1 MTVTVSPVTPLVAH
15 TRAQVLDLIRTP
27 IAIISTTIFPTL
39 AFLFFVLPQG
49 AITDNA
55 VASLSVVAQLG
66 VFGVMSA
73 YLFGYGIGVA
83 EERANPWTTY
93 LRTLPIGPFPMTVA
107 RFLTAALA
115 SFLSLLPLV
124 LAVAVLTKA
133 PEAFTSGEL
142 SWARIPF
149 ALAMVLIAATPFLA
163 MGLCIGYLL
172 SSKAAVAVAQVLNFP
187 LAFIGG
193 LMLPPEMF
201 PGWLDV
207 VSLAT
212 PARAAR
218 DIVIWALTGEQ
229 MPGSTL
235 PVLLGWT
242 VALTALAVWAN
253 RRDEGRRFR

>member
-1 MTVTVSPVTPLVAH
+1 MTQPTPRQRLHGLAA
-15 TRAQVLDLIRTP
+15 TLLILLLLAGVP
-27 IAIISTTIFPTL
+27 FLLIAIGAAPGHTT
-39 AFLFFVLPQG
+39 
-49 AITDNA
+49 
-55 VASLSVVAQLG
+55 LG
-66 VFGVMSA
+66 D
-73 YLFGYGIGVA
+73 
-83 EERANPWTTY
+83 
-93 LRTLPIGPFPMTVA
+93 LRTL
-107 RFLTAALA
+107 
-115 SFLSLLPLV
+115 LS
-124 LAVAVLTKA
+124 A
-133 PEAFTSGEL
+133 PDDGT
-142 SWARIPF
+142 
-149 ALAMVLIAATPFLA
+149 LAMVLIAATPFLA

>member
-1 MTVTVSPVTPLVAH
+1 MTVSTSPVQPLIAH
-15 TRAQVLDLIRTP
+15 TKVQVLDLIRTP

-39 AFLFFVLPQG
+39 AFLFFVLPQKE
-49 AITDNA
+49 ITADPM
-55 VASLSVVAQLG
+55 ASLTVVAQLG

-124 LAVAVLTKA
+124 LAVALLTEA
-133 PEAFTSGEL
+133 PKAFTDGQL

-149 ALAMVLIAATPFLA
+149 TLVMVLVAATPFLA
-163 MGLCIGYLL
+163 MGLVIGYLL

-193 LMLPPEMF
+193 LMLPPQMF

-212 PARAAR
+212 PSRAAR
-218 DIVIWALTGEQ
+218 DVVVWSLTGES
-229 MPGSTL
+229 MPTSTI
-235 PVLLGWT
+235 PVLIGWT
-242 VALTALAVWAN
+242 VLLTALAVWAN

>member
-1 MTVTVSPVTPLVAH
+1 MTATTASIRPLIAH
-15 TRAQVLDLIRTP
+15 TKVQVIDLIRTP

-39 AFLFFVLPQG
+39 AFLFFVLPQSEVTSN
-49 AITDNA
+49 AIY
-55 VASLSVVAQLG
+55 SLGVVAQLG

-93 LRTLPIGPFPMTVA
+93 LRTLPIGPLPMTVA
-107 RFLTAALA
+107 RFLSAALA
-115 SFLSLLPLV
+115 SFLSLLPLAITV
-124 LAVAVLTKA
+124 GLLTEA
-133 PEAFTSGEL
+133 PSAFTSGQL
-142 SWARIPF
+142 SLARIPF
-149 ALAMVLIAATPFLA
+149 ALVIILVAATPFLA
-163 MGLCIGYLL
+163 MGLSIGYLL

-193 LMLPPEMF
+193 LMLPPQMY

-218 DIVIWALTGEQ
+218 DTVIWALTGAD
-229 MPGSTL
+229 MPASTI
-235 PVLLGWT
+235 PVLVGWT
-242 VALTALAVWAN
+242 IALTALAVWAN